1 MNYRKNSKNG
11 DDLSILG
18 FGCMHFPTKRNA
30 VDEERTEALIISA
43 IKQGV
48 NYFDTAYI
56 YHMGRSE
63 SILGN
68 ILSKGYR
75 DQVKIAT
82 KLPHYLVKNGAD
94 IERIF
99 NKQLQRLKTDH
110 IDYYLI
116 HMLSDTGTWEG
127 LKKIGIEKWIENKK
141 KSGQIINIGFSF
153 HGIKDQFIQLVDSYN
168 WDFCQIQYNY
178 LDELNQAGTE
188 GLKYAASKG
197 LPVIVME
204 PLRGGRIVNCLPKEV
219 NQIWENAQ
227 PKRSIAEWA
236 LRWVWNHPEVTVV
249 LSGMS
254 NEAQVAENIGIASNV
269 RPNEFT
275 QKEFELFDKAK
286 KILNRD
292 IKVNCTGCGYC
303 IPCPAGVD
311 IPTCFSVYNEKYTL
325 KPTGIIKNYIMN
337 TGAMTSHPAYAS
349 LCKKCG
355 KCETHCPQNIPIRE
369 KLNEVSKEM
378 EGTFFKPIVSI
389 GKKFMKSN

>member
-1 MNYRKNSKNG
+1 MNYRKNNKNG
-11 DDLSILG
+11 DELSILG
-18 FGCMHFPTKRNA
+18 FGCMRFPTKRNS
-30 VDEERTEALIISA
+30 VDEQRTEALIISA
-43 IKQGV
+43 IEQGV
-48 NYFDTAYI
+48 NYFDTAYV
-56 YHMGRSE
+56 YHMGKSE

-75 DQVKIAT
+75 DRVKIAT
-82 KLPHYLVKNGAD
+82 KLPHYLVKNGSD

-99 NKQLQRLKTDH
+99 NKQLQRLKTDR

-116 HMLSDTGTWEG
+116 HMLPDTGSWER
-127 LKKIGIEKWIENKK
+127 LKKIGIEKWIEDKK
-141 KSGQIINIGFSF
+141 KSGEIINIGFSF
-153 HGIKDQFIQLVDSYN
+153 HGIKDQFMQLVDSYD

-178 LDELNQAGTE
+178 LDEYNQAGIE

-197 LPVIVME
+197 LPIIVME
-204 PLRGGRIVNCLPKEV
+204 PLRGGKIVNNLPPEV
-219 NQIWENAQ
+219 NQIWNNAQ

-236 LRWVWNHPEVTVV
+236 LRWVWNYPEVTVV

-254 NEAQVAENIGIASNV
+254 NEAQVAENIRIASNV
-269 RPNEFT
+269 QPNEFT

-325 KPTGIIKNYIMN
+325 KSKRIKMNYLQN

-349 LCKKCG
+349 LCKECG

-369 KLNEVSKEM
+369 KLKEVSKEM

-389 GKKFMKSN
+389 GKKFMKSK